1 MKLVGLTRVQLQDVA
16 ADLGLTTTGTK
27 ADLAQRIRDHTG
39 DH

>member
-1 MKLVGLTRVQLQDVA
+1 MKLVGLTRVQLQEVA
-16 ADLGLTTTGTK
+16 SDLGLATTGTK